1 MNNLVVADIQVRM
14 DNEGRYCL
22 NDLHKAA
29 GGAEKHAPYKWDRR
43 GQIDDLVDELKK
55 TSQMGGNNW
64 VTPISS
70 VGGRNGGTFVVKELV
85 YAYAMW
91 ISPAFHLKVIRAYDT
106 LQTQGIAVA
115 EHAAEDL
122 LADPLTYLERVF
134 EQAKKLQ
141 AERDLALVRLDEQ
154 QPKVEAYDDFMETD
168 SLFSTTDAA
177 KMLGLKSAQ
186 ALNKIL
192 RELRWKHMN
201 SDTPTAYA
209 SERDYL
215 TIRARAPE
223 GATRAFSQTFI
234 TPVGLDA
241 LYEVILN

>member
-1 MNNLVVADIQVRM
+1 MNNLVVANIQVRM

-29 GGAEKHAPYKWDRR
+29 GGLRKHQPSNWERLDKVRNLR
-43 GQIDDLVDELKK
+43 DEIVR
-55 TSQMGGNNW
+55 SSEMRIEPSISVYGGADHQQ
-64 VTPISS
+64 
-70 VGGRNGGTFVVKELV
+70 GTFVVKELV

-141 AERDLALVRLDEQ
+141 AAKQIAEAERD
-154 QPKVEAYDDFMETD
+154 
-168 SLFSTTDAA
+168 AA
-177 KMLGLKSAQ
+177 
-186 ALNKIL
+186 
-192 RELRWKHMN
+192 
-201 SDTPTAYA
+201 
-209 SERDYL
+209 DYH
-215 TIRARAPE
+215 AP
-223 GATRAFSQTFI
+223 
-234 TPVGLDA
+234 
-241 LYEVILN
+241 

>member
-22 NDLHKAA
+22 NDLQKAA
-29 GGAEKHAPYKWDRR
+29 TVGRNPRTVELHEFIRR
-43 GQIDDLVDELKK
+43 PETQDFISELSN
-55 TSQMGGNNW
+55 TD
-64 VTPISS
+64 ISRIPPVQS
-70 VGGRNGGTFVVKELV
+70 KRGFNGGTYVVKELV

-91 ISPAFHLKVIRAYDT
+91 VSPAFQLMVIQAYDT

-134 EQAKKLQ
+134 NQAKQLK
-141 AERDLALVRLDEQ
+141 AERDLALDRLDKQ
-154 QPKVEAYDDFMETD
+154 LPKVEAYEDFMETD

-192 RELRWKHMN
+192 RELRWKHIN

-234 TPVGLDA
+234 TPIGLDA